1 MGKKLSLCFVL
12 RMLSETKSDIQYWT
26 SFAGSVPIYYSLAQ
40 KEEWEETVEKTK
52 IEREKDKD
60 GRSQMLRIPYEVKEK
75 HHCKLTI
82 AKQEMLIAVFTKKF
96 DELNALVETANHT
109 NFVMMPDPPKEEE
122 KPAE

>member
-1 MGKKLSLCFVL
+1 MVPFGFGWGKYRRRAERGKGQKGSIPGRKKPKTILRESLS
-12 RMLSETKSDIQYWT
+12 RGRRK
-26 SFAGSVPIYYSLAQ
+26 
-40 KEEWEETVEKTK
+40 K